1 LDGGLVAHRVH
12 GRGSRSNPANRFEG
26 IRLDVLEDI
35 LDEIIE
41 VTPDGRRVK
50 TTVYPDRSRTVIN
63 PVDSPDLSFKWTINP
78 YRGCEHGCVYCYA
91 RPTHEMLGLSCGL
104 DFETK
109 IAAKLDAPDLLRAEL
124 SAPRWRARRHESI
137 VLSGVTDP
145 YQPVEAK
152 LGVTRKILEVMREM
166 GQSVSLI
173 TKSRLIL
180 RDIDLLRELS
190 QRAGVRCAVSVTT
203 LDAKL
208 SASMEPRASA
218 PRERLRAIRELS
230 AAGLPVA
237 VMAAPIIP
245 GLNDREIPRILEAA
259 SEAGATSAGYIM
271 LRLPHQLKGL
281 FLDWLAQERPDSA
294 KRIEAGIRGMRGGRL
309 YDSRP
314 GVRQRGL
321 GERAE
326 QIAQLFRVYQRRY
339 GLESPPAHSRLPA
352 TSQLSLFG

>member
-1 LDGGLVAHRVH
+1 
-12 GRGSRSNPANRFEG
+12 
-26 IRLDVLEDI
+26 
-35 LDEIIE
+35 
-41 VTPDGRRVK
+41 
-50 TTVYPDRSRTVIN
+50 
-63 PVDSPDLSFKWTINP
+63 
-78 YRGCEHGCVYCYA
+78 
-91 RPTHEMLGLSCGL
+91 
-104 DFETK
+104 
-109 IAAKLDAPDLLRAEL
+109 
-124 SAPRWRARRHESI
+124 
-137 VLSGVTDP
+137 
-145 YQPVEAK
+145 
-152 LGVTRKILEVMREM
+152 M